1 MSSLEFDYQAT
12 LPESVELKTIA
23 LCLCA
28 YANGDLN
35 AKDQLVS
42 KNIPIQLLERIVPS
56 DISIKSRDNELTLH
70 ISAAPSVELSLFDK
84 FVELLESHG
93 VQQYRAKLFDTT
105 SGGGQLWEKP
115 EHLAAEEY
123 DIQGKTILILG
134 DTEEPYDEIVD
145 ILEGYEVTMDE
156 TLTDDTQ
163 LVIVGNDADSDV
175 LSDVKN
181 RAIPILTEDD
191 FWDLVE
197 SEP

>member
-12 LPESVELKTIA
+12 LPESAEINTIVA
-23 LCLCA
+23 CLCA
-28 YANGDLN
+28 YANGDIA
-35 AKDQLVS
+35 AKNQLAS
-42 KNIPIQLLERIVPS
+42 KDFHITLLERIAPS
-56 DISIKSRDNELTLH
+56 DISIQSRDTRLTLH
-70 ISAAPSVELSLFDK
+70 ISAAPSVELSLFEK
-84 FVELLESHG
+84 FVELLESYG
-93 VQQYRAKLFDTT
+93 VQQYRAKLFDTS

-145 ILEGYEVTMDE
+145 ILEGYEVTIEE

-175 LSDVKN
+175 LNDVKK
-181 RAIPILTEDD
+181 REIPILTEDD

>member
-23 LCLCA
+23 ACLCA

-35 AKDQLVS
+35 AKNQLAS
-42 KNIPIQLLERIVPS
+42 INITIPLLSRITPS
-56 DISIKSRDNELTLH
+56 DLSIESSDNELTLH
-70 ISAAPSVELSLFDK
+70 ISAAPSIELSLFDQ

-93 VQQYRAKLFDTT
+93 VQQYRAKLFDTS

-115 EHLAAEEY
+115 EYLAAEEF

-145 ILEGYEVTMDE
+145 ILEGYEVTIEE

-175 LSDVKN
+175 LNDVKK
-181 RAIPILTEDD
+181 REIPILTEDD

>member
-12 LPESVELKTIA
+12 LPDSMELKTIA

>member
-23 LCLCA
+23 ACLCT

-35 AKDQLVS
+35 AKNQLAS
-42 KNIPIQLLERIVPS
+42 INITIPLLSRITPS
-56 DISIKSRDNELTLH
+56 DLSIESSDNELTLH
-70 ISAAPSVELSLFDK
+70 ISAAPSIELSLFDQ

-93 VQQYRAKLFDTT
+93 VQQYRAKLFDTS

-115 EHLAAEEY
+115 EYLAAEEF

-145 ILEGYEVTMDE
+145 ILEGYEVTIEE

-163 LVIVGNDADSDV
+163 LVIVGSDADSDV
-175 LSDVKN
+175 LNEVKK
-181 RAIPILTEDD
+181 RAISILNEND

>member
-12 LPESVELKTIA
+12 LPDSMELKTIA

-42 KNIPIQLLERIVPS
+42 KNIPIQLLERIAPS
-56 DISIKSRDNELTLH
+56 DISIQSRDTRLTLH
-70 ISAAPSVELSLFDK
+70 ISAAPSIELSLFDQ

-93 VQQYRAKLFDTT
+93 VQQYRAKLFDTS

-115 EHLAAEEY
+115 EYLAAEEFN
-123 DIQGKTILILG
+123 IQGKTILILG

-145 ILEGYEVTMDE
+145 ILEGYEVTIEE

-175 LSDVKN
+175 LNDVKE
-181 RAIPILTEDD
+181 REIPILTEDD